1 MRLEYQTSHF
11 PFIEAYND
19 QRANL
24 GDPLFVQ
31 GLDEYQKEM
40 VNDTTA
46 AGIRSRLKDATTL
59 AVKDYDPKGL
69 ESLET

>member
-1 MRLEYQTSHF
+1 MKS
-11 PFIEAYND
+11 NSD

-24 GDPLFVQ
+24 GDPFFVR
-31 GLDEYQKEM
+31 GLDEYQKDI
-40 VNDTTA
+40 VNATTI
-46 AGIRSRLKDATTL
+46 AGIRSRLKDTTTL